1 MSSQGIPIHSPKG
14 TLLFIRGVK
23 ERIKD
28 PKGED
33 SVLKE
38 FVRIRNEIRQSH
50 PQLTLFHSSDSFE
63 LRHEIGIHS
72 KIFPSWN
79 WKTCHNCLQ
88 KLAKGEHRNS
98 QEADSRSIKID
109 LDNLLHRLPE
119 RSDETEN
126 AVRCWISN
134 MRVAGQN
141 PNHKLSSMRLYQ
153 ISSICR

>member
-98 QEADSRSIKID
+98 QEAIQDRFKSTSKIFCTD
-109 LDNLLHRLPE
+109 FPKDPTKRK
-119 RSDETEN
+119 
-126 AVRCWISN
+126 
-134 MRVAGQN
+134 MQYVAGY
-141 PNHKLSSMRLYQ
+141 LT
-153 ISSICR
+153 